1 MAEKVNKINFLLT
14 LWFLYQLAFI
24 LFVITQGVQTVGNI
38 AVYGSASQLG
48 I

>member
-1 MAEKVNKINFLLT
+1 MADKVNKINFPLT

-24 LFVITQGVQTVGNI
+24 LFVITHAQTVSNI
-38 AVYGSASQLG
+38 AVYGSASQLV